1 MIRTVIVGSEPNSLV
16 AALLLARAGHGVQL
30 LTGSHFGGVTRLMG
44 NARLDSDLAAELEIE
59 LPMPKQGRLGLSPA
73 GARVSLRREAI
84 EGDVTDN
91 DKARWPEFV
100 RLLDDAAA
108 LWRQMSFGASED
120 LVENWRGLGRR
131 HSMEVLRLPWHNLRD
146 FLNEWFESELLKA
159 TIASAALFGT
169 RQGPFASGTAFLLL
183 RRWARDEIL
192 SAAPAPL
199 DALTEAL
206 LRAGV
211 AIQKEHPTKFEVED
225 GKVRAV
231 TTTTGRNF
239 EADLV
244 ISGEDPVVTWKER
257 VGLFRADPEIADALE
272 NWKISSTVGT
282 ASVEASGFSEF
293 GVVSLADTVNSLERA
308 YDRSKYGESSV
319 TPFGEFETGSP
330 RVWVQHLVGQGSKTM
345 IDPFC
350 KSFGLTAF
358 DRLSPEDIE
367 RGWGVTGG
375 HLYGGDPVLWQS
387 LWLRDVFSQPLEN
400 LYLCGPGVGTGDY
413 SGLNGKRVSSKVLEG
428 TPAATGA

>member
-1 MIRTVIVGSEPNSLV
+1 MTRTVVVGSDPNSLV
-16 AALLLARAGHGVQL
+16 VALLLSRAGHGVQL

-44 NARLDSDLAAELEIE
+44 NARLDSDLAEELSVE
-59 LPMPKQGRLGLSPA
+59 LPMPKQGRLGLSPS

-84 EGDVTDN
+84 DGEVSDN

-100 RLLDDAAA
+100 RLLDDASK
-108 LWRQMSFGASED
+108 LWRRMGNSSSEE
-120 LVENWRGLGRR
+120 LVEQWRGLGRR

-159 TIASAALFGT
+159 SLASAALFGS

-199 DALTEAL
+199 DALMEAL
-206 LRAGV
+206 LKTGV
-211 AIQKEHPTKFEVED
+211 AIQKEHPSKFEVE
-225 GKVRAV
+225 GGQVRAV
-231 TTTTGRNF
+231 TTTTGRSF
-239 EADLV
+239 EVDLV
-244 ISGEDPVVTWKER
+244 ISGEDPVITWKER
-257 VGLFRADPEIADALE
+257 IGLFRADPEIADAVE
-272 NWKISSTVGT
+272 AWKIHSTVGT
-282 ASVEASGFSEF
+282 AAVEASGFSDF
-293 GVVSLADTVNSLERA
+293 GVVSLTDTVNSLERA
-308 YDRSKYGESSV
+308 YDRTKYGESSV
-319 TPFGEFETGSP
+319 TPFGEFEPAAP

-400 LYLCGPGVGTGDY
+400 LHLCGSGTGTGDY
-413 SGLNGKRVSSKVLEG
+413 SGLNGKRVATKVLEG
-428 TPAATGA
+428 TPAATV

>member
-1 MIRTVIVGSEPNSLV
+1 MTRTVIVGSEPNSLV
-16 AALLLARAGHGVQL
+16 TALLLARAGHGVQL
-30 LTGSHFGGVTRLMG
+30 LTGSHFGGVARLMG
-44 NARLDSDLAAELEIE
+44 NARLDSELAQELGVE

-73 GARVSLRREAI
+73 GARVILRREAI
-84 EGDVTDN
+84 EGEVSDN

-100 RLLDDAAA
+100 RLLDDASA
-108 LWRQMSFGASED
+108 LWRQMGSADSQE
-120 LVENWRGLGRR
+120 LVENWRSLGRR

-146 FLNEWFESELLKA
+146 FLKEWFESELLRA
-159 TIASAALFGT
+159 TLASAALFGS

-183 RRWARDEIL
+183 RRWARGEIL

-199 DALTEAL
+199 DALMEAL
-206 LRAGV
+206 LKAGV
-211 AIQKEHPTKFEVED
+211 AIQKEHATKFEVED
-225 GKVRAV
+225 GKVCAV
-231 TTTTGRNF
+231 TTTTGRTF

-257 VGLFRADPEIADALE
+257 IGLFRAEPEIADALE
-272 NWKISSTVGT
+272 AWKISSTTGT
-282 ASVEASGFSEF
+282 ALIETSGFSEF
-293 GVVSLADTVNSLERA
+293 GVVSLTDTVNSLERA

-319 TPFGEFETGSP
+319 TPFGEFETGAP

-358 DRLSPEDIE
+358 DRLSPEDIG

-387 LWLRDVFSQPLEN
+387 LWLRDVFAQPLEN
-400 LYLCGPGVGTGDY
+400 LHLCGPGVGTGDY
-413 SGLNGKRVSSKVLEG
+413 SGLNGKRVADRVLA
-428 TPAATGA
+428 TAPAAT

>member
-159 TIASAALFGT
+159 IIASAALFGT

-387 LWLRDVFSQPLEN
+387 LWLRDVFAQPLEN

-413 SGLNGKRVSSKVLEG
+413 SGLNGKRVADRVLTG
-428 TPAATGA
+428 SPVAT